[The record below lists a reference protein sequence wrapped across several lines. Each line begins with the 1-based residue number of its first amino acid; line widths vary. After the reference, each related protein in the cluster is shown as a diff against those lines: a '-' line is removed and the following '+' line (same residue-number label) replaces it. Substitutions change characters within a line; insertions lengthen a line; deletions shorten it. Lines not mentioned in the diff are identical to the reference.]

1 MWTSVIDLLT
11 SVLPTVLGW
20 FGVGKA
26 SDSPSPDFTAG
37 RALGAAET
45 ANDNQGK
52 VLADVEKARAVERAS
67 DADRLRGKS
76 DVYADDG
83 FKRD

>member
-1 MWTSVIDLLT
+1 MWTSVLDLLT

-37 RALGAAET
+37 RALGAAEQ
-45 ANDNQGK
+45 NNEQSNR
-52 VLADVEKARAVERAS
+52 VLSDVEKARASERIV
-67 DADRLRGKS
+67 DADRLRASTDPLGPDK
-76 DVYADDG
+76 YR
-83 FKRD
+83 RD